1 MVNERRTDMAT
12 NYSFKQFVNT
22 VLDGADTETLM
33 DLGRRYPCTLAAV
46 SEAKAIAPEQIRK
59 IASAVP
65 DFITARKIEKGLQN
79 PGEVEE
85 SDEVDE
91 AEEEAP
97 VEEKPA
103 PKKRARKAPAKKVEE
118 EPVEDEAEDDGKYA
132 GQNAQALFKECK
144 KRGIKAAPKKPAQYY
159 IDLLEKDDAKADSAE
174 DEDEDWDI

>member
-1 MVNERRTDMAT
+1 MAT

-59 IASAVP
+59 IANAVP

-103 PKKRARKAPAKKVEE
+103 PKKRARRAHAKKVEP
-118 EPVEDEAEDDGKYA
+118 EPEVEDESEDEGDGKYA

-174 DEDEDWDI
+174 DEDDEDWDI